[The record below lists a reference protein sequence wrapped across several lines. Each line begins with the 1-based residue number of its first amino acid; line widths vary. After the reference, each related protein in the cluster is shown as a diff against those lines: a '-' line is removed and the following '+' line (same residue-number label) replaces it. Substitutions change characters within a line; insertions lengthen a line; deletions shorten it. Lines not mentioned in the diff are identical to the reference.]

1 MNDEQRK
8 IDFIIDGTTRNIVL
22 KVVINENYFYEELSL
37 LTINAFIADM
47 LVYKVSSTVI
57 YCPKH

>member
-37 LTINAFIADM
+37 LTINAFIAD
-47 LVYKVSSTVI
+47 I
-57 YCPKH
+57 